1 MTRRTAQ
8 SLSCIFTGVAV
19 LMLLVCGSVPTAVD
33 ATSEQS
39 SECELFDLELEEDS
53 EKDTWQPLVV
63 SLEWRATHATH
74 CSGQTEFRRASGFAA
89 VRLHIAA
96 CRAPPAA
103 FL

>member
-1 MTRRTAQ
+1 MTRRTANL
-8 SLSCIFTGVAV
+8 LSFVFTGVAV

-39 SECELFDLELEEDS
+39 SESELVDLELEDDS

-63 SLEWRATHATH
+63 SLKWRATRVTH
-74 CSGQTEFRRASGFAA
+74 CSGHTEHRRASGFAA

-103 FL
+103 IL